1 MDASLLANM
10 LAGKGVVR
18 GRDGAIQSGE
28 EAKATTQ
35 RRGVIRAGKGEDF

>member
-1 MDASLLANM
+1 M

-18 GRDGAIQSGE
+18 GGVQSGEEAIQSGE
-28 EAKATTQ
+28 EAKATTL